1 MEARLEK
8 FRHFENFH
16 IVLWL
21 VKDLCWCMLSKTLG
35 VVMIFPTVALAI
47 YITWL
52 HRHSKVELC
61 HNLAVVF
68 WLLANSIW
76 MLGEFFY
83 ADGTRNIA
91 LVFFI
96 TGLGTAAYYY
106 ISEIVLK
113 WLRPDRAVDKK

>member
-1 MEARLEK
+1 MKKLQR

-21 VKDLCWCMLSKTLG
+21 VKDLCWCTLSKTLG

-52 HRHSKVELC
+52 HRQTKVELF

-68 WLLANSIW
+68 WLFANSIW
-76 MLGEFFY
+76 MIGEFYYDDSLRPF
-83 ADGTRNIA
+83 A

-96 TGLGTAAYYY
+96 AGLGTAAYYY
-106 ISEIVLK
+106 VSEAVMK
-113 WLRPDRAVDKK
+113 RLRPNDKSDKN

>member
-1 MEARLEK
+1 MEKLLR
-8 FRHFENFH
+8 FRPFENFH

-52 HRHSKVELC
+52 HRHTKVELF

-68 WLLANSIW
+68 WLFANCIW
-76 MLGEFFY
+76 MLGEFY
-83 ADGTRNIA
+83 VEDKTRPLA
-91 LVFFI
+91 LVFFVA
-96 TGLGTAAYYY
+96 GLGTASWYY
-106 ISEIVLK
+106 ISEMILK
-113 WLRPDRAVDKK
+113 KLKQKS

>member
-1 MEARLEK
+1 MEKLLRL
-8 FRHFENFH
+8 RHFENFH

-21 VKDLCWCMLSKTLG
+21 VKDLCWCTLSKTLG

-52 HRHSKVELC
+52 HRNVKVELF
-61 HNLAVVF
+61 HNTAVVF
-68 WLLANSIW
+68 WLFANSVW
-76 MLGEFFY
+76 MVGEFFY

-96 TGLGTAAYYY
+96 LGLGTAAYYY
-106 ISEIVLK
+106 VSEVILK
-113 WLRPDRAVDKK
+113 VLRPGAGAGRK